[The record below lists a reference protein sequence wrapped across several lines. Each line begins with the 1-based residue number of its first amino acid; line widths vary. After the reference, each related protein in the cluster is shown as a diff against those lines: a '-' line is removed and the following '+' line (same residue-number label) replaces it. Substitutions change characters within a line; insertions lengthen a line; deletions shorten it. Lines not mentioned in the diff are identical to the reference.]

1 MMDLYPPT
9 TTRTG
14 TGRVVDTALFVD
26 AAVAAVTLSE
36 YDFDYHDDDMG
47 GSGSFGDDVVNVLGR
62 GCDDSGI
69 DGERGRI
76 ITSGIKNSKH

>member
-1 MMDLYPPT
+1 MADPYPPT
-9 TTRTG
+9 TTRTE
-14 TGRVVDTALFVD
+14 TGGVVDSALFVD

-47 GSGSFGDDVVNVLGR
+47 LLGSFGDEVVNVLGR

-76 ITSGIKNSKH
+76 ITSGIENSKH